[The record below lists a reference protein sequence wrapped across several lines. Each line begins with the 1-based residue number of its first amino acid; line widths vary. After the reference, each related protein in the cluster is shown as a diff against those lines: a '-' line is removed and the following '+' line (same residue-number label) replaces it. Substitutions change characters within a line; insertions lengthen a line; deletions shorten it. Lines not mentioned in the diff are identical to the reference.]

1 MHHDHWIHPGWGQKP
16 VHTIRKVPY
25 LGTRQLLIIWLK
37 KMPFASDELYRRYI
51 RRNLPRYVDKL
62 KSMEIMVH
70 LPCLM
75 QSDRDEI
82 TAKKE
87 SKGES
92 EAVVLL
98 LDCLKRRE
106 NWADDLIEALRSCEQ
121 WELASELE
129 KEYESLKVRPTKSGG
144 TPASVPATAPVLRH
158 TVSNLPEHA
167 ATEAVPAV
175 PAPSGTGHSAPLP
188 SPFQAASADKGITP
202 NHTDTLSG
210 PGEPT
215 SQVSASPHVTQPG
228 VTEEVKNASVV
239 SASSPQE
246 SLTGKPVQDT
256 NPTDVHPNPFP
267 KLIQTSNPGNDQVT
281 DNHPHAEPSQARQ
294 AQRTARPTASSAD
307 LNQANNPATSIS
319 TDDAM
324 SEEMYFSKPGT
335 LRAHSA
341 ERYRYFDNQRAAES
355 VEEEP
360 YSGNSDR
367 LEMSETVQHP
377 EPEENSY
384 ESLLDSQDVHVIE
397 GHVTEEIPVLNH
409 AGQPTSPAKEKLT
422 TLHDNHPTSGR
433 ADIATHDCPHEGGPS
448 FPYNLLE
455 NYSIPLFV
463 LAGACILVLLGRL
476 RK

>member
-360 YSGNSDR
+360 YSG
-367 LEMSETVQHP
+367 
-377 EPEENSY
+377 
-384 ESLLDSQDVHVIE
+384 
-397 GHVTEEIPVLNH
+397 
-409 AGQPTSPAKEKLT
+409 QPTSPAKEKLT
-422 TLHDNHPTSGR
+422 TRHDNHPTSGR
-433 ADIATHDCPHEGGPS
+433 ADMATHDCPHEGGLS
-448 FPYNLLE
+448 FSYNLLE

>member
-1 MHHDHWIHPGWGQKP
+1 
-16 VHTIRKVPY
+16 
-25 LGTRQLLIIWLK
+25 
-37 KMPFASDELYRRYI
+37 MPFPCDELYKGYI
-51 RRNLPRYVDKL
+51 RRNLARFVTIV
-62 KSMEIMVH
+62 KSTEIMVH
-70 LPCLM
+70 LPCLT

-82 TAKKE
+82 TAKRE
-87 SKGES
+87 SRGNYDAMER
-92 EAVVLL
+92 L

-106 NWADDLIEALRSCEQ
+106 NWPDDLIEALRSCEQ

-129 KEYESLKVRPTKSGG
+129 KEYESLKVRPTRSGG
-144 TPASVPATAPVLRH
+144 TPASVPATAPVDASRH

-175 PAPSGTGHSAPLP
+175 PAPSGTGHSASLP

-210 PGEPT
+210 PGEPD
-215 SQVSASPHVTQPG
+215 SQVSASPHVTQPR
-228 VTEEVKNASVV
+228 VTEEVKNASIV

-246 SLTGKPVQDT
+246 SLTGRPVEDT
-256 NPTDVHPNPFP
+256 NPTDARPNPFP

-281 DNHPHAEPSQARQ
+281 DNHPHAEPSQAHQ
-294 AQRTARPTASSAD
+294 AQRTARATASSAD
-307 LNQANNPATSIS
+307 LNQADNPATSIS

-335 LRAHSA
+335 LRSHSA
-341 ERYRYFDNQRAAES
+341 ELHQYFDNQRAAES

-360 YSGNSDR
+360 YSGNSD
-367 LEMSETVQHP
+367 LSEMSETVQHP